1 MARKKN
7 DNNSVKHSFIEK
19 LKQKKRFVIINE
31 TTFEEQNHFSI
42 TPLNIITLATFI
54 VFLLIIIIYLVIAF
68 TPVKYTIPGYPDVS
82 ETKRA
87 KQLEVENAQFLDDE
101 KHKLEVEEM
110 YYNNLI
116 AILNN
121 QAPESPNNNDSI
133 DYDDQNDSLSTELS
147 LDKSKEDS
155 LLRLEIDQREKY
167 QLNYS
172 SVEPKS
178 TTSDAL
184 KGVYFFPP
192 LRGTISNTLDIKNG
206 HFGVDIAAEKD
217 EAVKAVL
224 DGEIVFSDW
233 SPEQGH
239 ILIIQHKYNILSVY
253 KHNSFLLKKTG
264 DFVKAGDAVAIVGS
278 SGTTSTGIHL
288 HFELW
293 YNGVCLDPLKF
304 ISF

>member
-1 MARKKN
+1 MARKKI
-7 DNNSVKHSFIEK
+7 DKKSTKPSFIEK

-31 TTFEEQNHFSI
+31 TTFEEQSHFSI
-42 TPLNIITLATFI
+42 TPLNIITLSTFI
-54 VFLLIIIIYLVIAF
+54 VFLIVIMIYLVIAF
-68 TPVKYTIPGYPDVS
+68 TPVKYTIPGYPDAS
-82 ETKRA
+82 EVKKA
-87 KQLEVENAQFLDDE
+87 KLLETENAKFLDDE

-116 AILNN
+116 SILNN
-121 QAPESPNNNDSI
+121 QAPENPSKNDSS
-133 DYDDQNDSLSTELS
+133 YDDQNDSLPTELS
-147 LDKSKEDS
+147 LNKSKEDS

-172 SVEPKS
+172 PVEPKGS
-178 TTSDAL
+178 TNDAL
-184 KGVYFFPP
+184 NGVYFFPP
-192 LRGTISNTLDIKNG
+192 LRGTISNTLDIKDG

-278 SGTTSTGIHL
+278 SGATSTGIHL

>member
-1 MARKKN
+1 MAKKKT
-7 DNNSVKHSFIEK
+7 DKKSTKPGVLER

-42 TPLNIITLATFI
+42 TPLNIITLSTFFI
-54 VFLLIIIIYLVIAF
+54 FLLIVIIYLVIAF
-68 TPVKYTIPGYPDVS
+68 TPVKYTIPGYPDSS
-82 ETKRA
+82 ETERA
-87 KQLEVENAQFLDDE
+87 KQLEAQNAQFLDDE
-101 KHKLEVEEM
+101 KHKLEIEEM
-110 YYNNLI
+110 YYNNLL

-121 QAPESPNNNDSI
+121 QTPENPSKSDSA
-133 DYDDQNDSLSTELS
+133 YENQNDSLPLELS
-147 LDKSKEDS
+147 LNKSKEDS
-155 LLRLEIDQREKY
+155 LLRQEIDQREKY

-172 SVEPKS
+172 SAEVKS
-178 TTSDAL
+178 TTNEAL

-192 LRGTISNTLDIKNG
+192 LRGTISNTLDIKSG

-224 DGEIVFSDW
+224 DGEIIFSDW

-264 DFVKAGDAVAIVGS
+264 DFVKAGDAIAIVGS
-278 SGTTSTGIHL
+278 SGATSTGIHL